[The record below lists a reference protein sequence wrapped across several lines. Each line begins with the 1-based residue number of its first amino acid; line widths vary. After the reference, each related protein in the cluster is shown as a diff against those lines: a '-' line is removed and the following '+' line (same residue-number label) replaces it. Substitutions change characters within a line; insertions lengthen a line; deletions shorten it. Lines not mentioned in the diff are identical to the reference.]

1 MNKKN
6 MSGTRQTRAL
16 LGASSLSLLA
26 LGPVAIAPVHGAEP
40 TALSEIRVGASQDT
54 GTYTGSARRTAA
66 SRTDTPLIEVP
77 QNVRVIPEKL
87 AEDLGVTRFG
97 DLMNYASGVAS
108 ANDFSGTWDNY
119 TMRGFDAATGS
130 LINGFVAS
138 CNCGPQ
144 RDAATMERVE
154 FLKGPSAALYG
165 SSEPGGTYNRVT
177 KKPQFTARYE
187 AGLKVGTRGLRR
199 GTVDL
204 TGPLSQ
210 TVAYR
215 LIAVAEKGATR
226 TSLVD
231 RKKYVLAPSITWTP
245 DARTVVHYEADITRI
260 RTPFDRGLMVI
271 DGNVDALPRDRY
283 LGEPGLPS
291 MHVKGDV
298 HQLTVD
304 HALDDT
310 WSVRAG
316 VMYLKNLLDGLGVEP
331 RTVQA
336 DGRTLTRRSSWRR
349 IPSQDTSLQAEI
361 TGKLDTAGI
370 RHTVLAG
377 AMLSRYVYEN
387 DIRYSSERV
396 APYSIDIYA
405 PVYGQPMPAYSATRS
420 ARYQRDTT
428 QALYVQDQLDLS
440 TQWKLMAGLR
450 LDRFDQHARALTGSG
465 WTGQQ
470 HRYTQLT
477 PRVGATYLFDPHSAA
492 FLSYGRSFRPNSGTT
507 AAGDAFEPE
516 KGTAWELGYKWDA
529 PDGRLN
535 ASVSAF
541 RIQKDN
547 VLSTDP
553 DNPDFSIATGRV
565 RSQGVEADLAGD
577 ITPQVRLTASAAFID
592 AKVTR
597 DTSANRQGKRFNG
610 VPRVSGSLFALY
622 HDQLANGSDYGVG
635 AGLVHVGDR
644 PGTATDSYRLP
655 AYTTVNLSSYWQ
667 FSEPLRLTFNV
678 DNLFDKTYYTGSL
691 ATFSLQPGPG
701 RLVSV
706 GVQYRF

>member
-1 MNKKN
+1 
-6 MSGTRQTRAL
+6 
-16 LGASSLSLLA
+16 
-26 LGPVAIAPVHGAEP
+26 
-40 TALSEIRVGASQDT
+40 
-54 GTYTGSARRTAA
+54 
-66 SRTDTPLIEVP
+66 
-77 QNVRVIPEKL
+77 
-87 AEDLGVTRFG
+87 
-97 DLMNYASGVAS
+97 
-108 ANDFSGTWDNY
+108 
-119 TMRGFDAATGS
+119 
-130 LINGFVAS
+130 
-138 CNCGPQ
+138 
-144 RDAATMERVE
+144 
-154 FLKGPSAALYG
+154 
-165 SSEPGGTYNRVT
+165 
-177 KKPQFTARYE
+177 
-187 AGLKVGTRGLRR
+187 
-199 GTVDL
+199 
-204 TGPLSQ
+204 
-210 TVAYR
+210 
-215 LIAVAEKGATR
+215 
-226 TSLVD
+226 
-231 RKKYVLAPSITWTP
+231 
-245 DARTVVHYEADITRI
+245 
-260 RTPFDRGLMVI
+260 MVI
-271 DGNVDALPRDRY
+271 DGNVDALPRGRY
-283 LGEPGLPS
+283 LGEPGLPN

-316 VMYLKNLLDGLGVEP
+316 VMHLKNLLDGLGVEP

-396 APYSIDIYA
+396 TPYSIDIYA
-405 PVYGQPMPAYSATRS
+405 PVYGQPMPAYRATRS

-477 PRVGATYLFDPHSAA
+477 PRVGATYLFEPHSAA

-592 AKVTR
+592 AKVIR

-635 AGLVHVGDR
+635 AGLMHVGGR

-691 ATFSLQPGPG
+691 ATFSLQPGLG